1 MTSRTLV
8 WGRQPMTR
16 PVRATMSAHRAAVD
30 RSARDR
36 PTRTAARHMGRV
48 RKRSMTPLLRSVLSP
63 TAVPIAE
70 VGRVPG
76 RPARRRG
83 RLAATPANAGVVP
96 PAAQSGNHDA
106 AVARAV
112 PRDLARR
119 GTADQRYATRS
130 RANLADQI
138 RKVLGGRAEDDQQLA

>member
-63 TAVPIAE
+63 TAVGAAVLTLLWTWLAVTMSLGLRIDGQPQ
-70 VGRVPG
+70 
-76 RPARRRG
+76 
-83 RLAATPANAGVVP
+83 AATAPVSFADWKGLV
-96 PAAQSGNHDA
+96 
-106 AVARAV
+106 AVAA
-112 PRDLARR
+112 
-119 GTADQRYATRS
+119 
-130 RANLADQI
+130 
-138 RKVLGGRAEDDQQLA
+138 